1 MTEEQVDELKNH
13 FDYYFYSEGEEP
25 GFDDEAIGSD
35 IAVTKFGEEPGFD
48 DEAIGS
54 DIAVTKFNFAK

>member
-1 MTEEQVDELKNH
+1 MIYDHSRTIMTEEQVDELKNH

-35 IAVTKFGEEPGFD
+35 IAVTKF
-48 DEAIGS
+48 
-54 DIAVTKFNFAK
+54 NFAK